1 MYPKFSMVRNAIGHK
16 CQARALKTLTSAE
29 FMQTPRN
36 EPVLEYRAGSEERK
50 LLDQSLQ
57 KFYSKTVDVPIVIG
71 SEEIRTQESH
81 LQPMPF
87 EHSKAVSKYYYTSKE
102 LIEKAINNGLSVRKE
117 WERRPLK
124 ERADILLKA
133 ADLAAGK
140 YRMDLNAATMLGQG
154 KTVVQAEI
162 DSACEIIDFFR
173 FNVHFA
179 FESSKYK
186 PLSAG
191 TVTNKMIYRGL
202 EGFIAAIAPFN
213 FTAIGANLCTA
224 PALMGNVVLWK
235 PSGTAV
241 LSSYIVFQ
249 ILREAGLPPGIINFI
264 PSQGAVFGDTI
275 TNNPN
280 LAGINFTG
288 SVPTFRGLWRQVGQ
302 NLEKYKTFPRLVGE
316 TGGKNFHFIHSSAD
330 IDAVVPNTIRAAFEY
345 QGQKCS
351 ACARMYVPQSKWPE
365 IKSKLTEVAKKITV
379 GSPMDPK
386 VFMSSVIDKKA
397 FERITSYIEH
407 AKNSSK
413 LKIIAGGE
421 YDSSKGFFVQPTI
434 VECTDP
440 NDKIFTEEIFGPVL
454 SVYPYPDEKCD
465 EVLKSVKTCTP
476 FSLTGAVFAQ
486 DKKFLEKAF
495 VDLREACGNFYIN
508 DKCTGA
514 VVGQQPFGGAGLS
527 GTNDK
532 AGGPTYVLRWASPW
546 TVKENSKPSRDWR
559 YPSMD

>member
-1 MYPKFSMVRNAIGHK
+1 MRT
-16 CQARALKTLTSAE
+16 LKTLTSAE
-29 FMQTPRN
+29 FVKNPSN
-36 EPVLEYRAGSEERK
+36 EPVLEYRNGSEERK
-50 LLDQSLQ
+50 LLEKSLD
-57 KFYSKTVDVPIVIG
+57 KFYNKTVEVPIVIG
-71 SEEIRTQESH
+71 SEEIRTGQSH

-87 EHSKAVSKYYYTSKE
+87 EHSRAVAKYYFTSKE
-102 LIEKAINNGLSVRKE
+102 LIEKAIDNSMSARKE
-117 WERRPLK
+117 WEQRPFSDRSK
-124 ERADILLKA
+124 VLLKA
-133 ADLAAGK
+133 ADLASGK
-140 YRMDLNAATMLGQG
+140 YRADLNAATMLGQA
-154 KTVVQAEI
+154 KTSVQAEI
-162 DSACEIIDFFR
+162 DSACEVIDFFR

-179 FESSKYK
+179 SEALKYK
-186 PLSAG
+186 PLDG
-191 TVTNKMIYRGL
+191 IGVTNKMIYRGL

-213 FTAIGANLCTA
+213 FTAIGANLCSA

-249 ILREAGLPPGIINFI
+249 ILREAGLPPGVINFI
-264 PSQGAVFGDTI
+264 PSQGAVFGDTV
-275 TNNPN
+275 TNSPH

-316 TGGKNFHFIHSSAD
+316 TGGKNFHFVHSSAD
-330 IDAVVPNTIRAAFEY
+330 MDSVVPNTIRAAFEY

-351 ACARMYVPQSKWPE
+351 ACARLYVPKSKWPE
-365 IKSKLTEVAKKITV
+365 IKSKLVAICEKIKM
-379 GSPMDPK
+379 GSPLDRT
-386 VFMSSVIDKKA
+386 VFMSAVIDKKA
-397 FERITSYIEH
+397 FQRITGFIDH
-407 AKNSSK
+407 AKKSSN
-413 LKIIAGGE
+413 LKIVTGGN

-434 VECTDP
+434 VEVSDP

-454 SVYPYPDEKCD
+454 SVYSYPDENTD
-465 EVLKSVKTCTP
+465 EALKSVKTCTP

-486 DKKFLEKAF
+486 DKSFLAKASIA
-495 VDLREACGNFYIN
+495 LREACGNFYIN

-546 TVKENSKPSRDWR
+546 TVKENTKPVRDWR